1 MSHSRIALAALPAL
15 FFLTSC
21 SKAPETPTAAQAPAQ
36 SAAPL
41 AASAPAPTPQA
52 PPPPAPAAA
61 DPHAG
66 HAMPSAAPAASPAA
80 APLVFPAPSPAK
92 PAAPPA
98 NTRVAIFAGLEAD
111 IPLSWK
117 PVTPANSMRLAEF
130 EAPTAGQPAAE
141 AVVFYFPPGQGGPK
155 DMNIARWASQFT
167 DGKGNPVKPV
177 IADTFINNMAV
188 TRIELNGSYSRGVGM
203 GSDGNSKPNQTLLA
217 AIVTTPVHGNVTFH
231 FFGPQGSIKKQRD
244 SFEAMLR
251 SLRYKG

>member
-1 MSHSRIALAALPAL
+1 MSHSRVAFAALPAL
-15 FFLTSC
+15 LILTAC
-21 SKAPETPTAAQAPAQ
+21 GKAPDTPVVAPSPAPVTPPTATVNA
-36 SAAPL
+36 
-41 AASAPAPTPQA
+41 APAPV
-52 PPPPAPAAA
+52 PPTPAP

-66 HAMPSAAPAASPAA
+66 HAMPAATSTAAAPAA
-80 APLVFPAPSPAK
+80 APLVFPAPAPAK
-92 PAAPPA
+92 PAAAPA

-130 EAPTAGQPAAE
+130 EAPAPGQPAAE

-167 DGKGNPVKPV
+167 DGKGNPVKPA

-203 GSDGNSKPNQTLLA
+203 GTADANSKPNQTLLA

-231 FFGPQGSIKKQRD
+231 FFGPQASIKKQRD